1 MKIEIDTNADA
12 YAVAGARSAA
22 QYQESFVKHNT
33 TSSFILQVALNAQAL
48 NVVIEQ
54 IHFFHYLLLHKR
66 I

>member
-1 MKIEIDTNADA
+1 MQHKYI
-12 YAVAGARSAA
+12 
-22 QYQESFVKHNT
+22 QESFVKHNT
-33 TSSFILQVALNAQAL
+33 STGSSFILQVALNAQAL